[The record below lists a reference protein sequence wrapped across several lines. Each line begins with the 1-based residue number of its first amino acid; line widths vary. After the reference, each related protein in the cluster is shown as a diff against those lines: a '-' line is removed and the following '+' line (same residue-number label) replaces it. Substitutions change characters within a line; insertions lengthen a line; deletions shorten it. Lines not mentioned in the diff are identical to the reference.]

1 MIIDIHS
8 HLFVKEWLPR
18 EFWEGIVKTGQ
29 AQAKRI
35 MKADITFDE
44 MEKIVLQPLWDSP
57 EEALLAE
64 MEAAGMDK
72 TVILPQDFEI
82 GLSKTEVTIEEQNRL
97 HAECMKKHP
106 DRVIAFAGIDPR
118 RKGSVEFLEKCIKEW
133 GLRRLKLHPA
143 AGFFPNDRRFY
154 PLYQKCADLKITV
167 LFHSGPI
174 IYPLRSQPAHPIYL
188 DDVAADF
195 PDLTIIAA
203 HMSHTWWQ
211 DLLAI
216 AAVKPNIFVDIS
228 GWELEAMAHY
238 EDFCRIL
245 KRFTDE
251 LGYDRIL
258 FGTDGPGFRQVCPP
272 RDYVQLIRGLPQKS
286 PEGIKFTEEEI
297 SAILG
302 GNAQRI
308 LNL

>member
-1 MIIDIHS
+1 M
-8 HLFVKEWLPR
+8 R
-18 EFWEGIVKTGQ
+18 G
-29 AQAKRI
+29 
-35 MKADITFDE
+35 
-44 MEKIVLQPLWDSP
+44 
-57 EEALLAE
+57 
-64 MEAAGMDK
+64 
-72 TVILPQDFEI
+72 
-82 GLSKTEVTIEEQNRL
+82 
-97 HAECMKKHP
+97 
-106 DRVIAFAGIDPR
+106 
-118 RKGSVEFLEKCIKEW
+118 
-133 GLRRLKLHPA
+133 LKLHPA
-143 AGFFPNDRRFY
+143 AGFFPHDRRFH
-154 PLYQKCADLKITV
+154 PLYRKCTDLKIPV

-174 IYPLRSQPAHPIYL
+174 IYPLRSLPAHPIYL

-195 PDLTIIAA
+195 PDLTLIAA

-211 DLLAI
+211 NLLAI

-245 KRFTDE
+245 KRFVDE

-272 RDYVQLIRGLPQKS
+272 QDYVQLIRALPRKS

>member
-1 MIIDIHS
+1 MIIDVHS
-8 HLFVKEWLPR
+8 HLFVKEWLPH
-18 EFWEGIVKTGQ
+18 EFWEGIVRTAQ

-35 MKADITFDE
+35 MKSDIPFDE
-44 MEKIVLQPLWDSP
+44 MKRLVLPPLWDSSA
-57 EEALLAE
+57 EALLDE
-64 MEAAGMDK
+64 MEAAEIDK
-72 TVILPQDFEI
+72 TVILPQDLEI
-82 GLSKTEVTIEEQNRL
+82 GLSKAEVTIEEQNRL
-97 HAECMKKHP
+97 HAELMEKHS
-106 DRVIAFAGIDPR
+106 DRLIAFVGIDPR
-118 RKGSVEFLEKCIKEW
+118 RKGSVEFLEKGIKEW
-133 GLRRLKLHPA
+133 GMRGLKLHPA

-154 PLYQKCADLKITV
+154 PLYRKCVDLKIPV
-167 LFHSGPI
+167 LFHSGPV

-195 PDLTIIAA
+195 PDLTLIAA

-216 AAVKPNIFVDIS
+216 ASVKPNIFVDIS
-228 GWELEAMAHY
+228 GWELEVMAHY
-238 EDFCRIL
+238 EDFCKIL
-245 KRFTDE
+245 KRFIDE